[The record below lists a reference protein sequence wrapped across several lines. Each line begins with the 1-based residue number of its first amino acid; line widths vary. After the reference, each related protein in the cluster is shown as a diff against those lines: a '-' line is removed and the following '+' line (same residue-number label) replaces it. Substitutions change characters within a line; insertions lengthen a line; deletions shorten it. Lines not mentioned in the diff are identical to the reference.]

1 MVNPVLSTLESQ
13 ITDKVNQ
20 IKDAETN
27 RTFGEINIVNE
38 VKIVEDGIAKIVFTP
53 TSPYSPIAVN
63 IGMEIKKAASGIPG
77 LKKVI
82 VLCQGH
88 MQDDLV
94 NKLVN
99 QV

>member
-1 MVNPVLSTLESQ
+1 MSELEKQ
-13 ITDKVNQ
+13 IIDKVSQ
-20 IKDAETN
+20 IKDVETN
-27 RTFGEINIVNE
+27 RTFGEINIVTE
-38 VKIVEDGIAKIVFTP
+38 VKIVEDGIAKIVFSP

-63 IGMEIKKAASGIPG
+63 IGMDIKKATSDIPG

-88 MQDDLV
+88 MQDELV

-99 QV
+99 QA